1 MVEMIKIRTI
11 LRFLL
16 VASLSS
22 LLVYLWYHRISTKES
37 TPVHI
42 TEKMSALLSFQVSYM
57 VQSNNWRSLSPPD
70 PANPRADFE
79 FIVSLS
85 ANIPKLKS
93 VYRLK
98 TPSPQY
104 FRDYIAPA
112 GVPVI
117 FTDMLKGTSF
127 EDWSWDYLKRR
138 FGHIVFNNTRQGD
151 YRSSSSRLGK
161 QEINRI
167 SVRFSDFIDV
177 VSGMREPLPEER
189 DMYITKQQIIP
200 RETLLN
206 EFVWPP
212 FYNKGLKCYLEP
224 SAWSV

>member
-161 QEINRI
+161 Q
-167 SVRFSDFIDV
+167 VRCVLMLGVFLLVLGVCACV
-177 VSGMREPLPEER
+177 VCVKR
-189 DMYITKQQIIP
+189 DQQ
-200 RETLLN
+200 
-206 EFVWPP
+206 
-212 FYNKGLKCYLEP
+212 
-224 SAWSV
+224 